1 MTDQVILN
9 LSLAQLARLGKAK
22 EFKSNMLKKQSLI
35 KRDKSLH
42 QKHKERERKKE
53 TLIST
58 CSETNTDKNTL
69 TSN

>member
-9 LSLAQLARLGKAK
+9 LSLVQLARLGEAK
-22 EFKSNMLKKQSLI
+22 EFKSNMLKKQYLT

-42 QKHKERERKKE
+42 QKHKEREALKSTKKH
-53 TLIST
+53 LFK
-58 CSETNTDKNTL
+58 TNTDKNTL